1 MYKRYSL
8 YAVFRIVR
16 KQAVRQH
23 IFRVIHVNI
32 HEIFRPLG
40 FRYWSDRLNEV
51 EPAIA
56 LYMRIDKFRIICSYK
71 LTVSRLVHIPDIP
84 FMRTV
89 DNNVSARGCMDFIKS
104 ANNFTFIYTAQRRP
118 DILAGFRTIRD
129 QFYGTAVSCTQ
140 QERGIDILYRAIVP
154 NCDNSIR
161 VQTAE

>member
-16 KQAVRQH
+16 KQPVRQH
-23 IFRVIHVNI
+23 ILGIVHIDI
-32 HEIFRPLG
+32 YEIFRPLG
-40 FRYWSDRLNEV
+40 FRYWSDRLNEI

-104 ANNFTFIYTAQRRP
+104 ANNFTLIHTAQRRP
-118 DILAGFRTIRD
+118 DILTGFRTIRD
-129 QFYGTAVSCTQ
+129 QLYGTAVGCIE
-140 QERGIDILYRAIVP
+140 QERGIDILYRAIVT

-161 VQTAE
+161 VQTPE